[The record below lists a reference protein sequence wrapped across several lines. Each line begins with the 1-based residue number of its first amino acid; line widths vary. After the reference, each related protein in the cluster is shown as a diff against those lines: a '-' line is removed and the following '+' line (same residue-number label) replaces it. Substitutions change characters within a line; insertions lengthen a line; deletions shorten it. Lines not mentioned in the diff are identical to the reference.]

1 MNHDFGQLIARSPLP
16 EETTGLEGKQGRSA
30 ATARRAIDFHDEVES
45 ALALA
50 VPGS

>member
-30 ATARRAIDFHDEVES
+30 ATARRAIDFNEIES